1 MSKNYKFIEY
11 NNTFDDI
18 EIGDYIKIS
27 IHFEICFD
35 MSTSSIITNTTEHIW
50 TYVTNISQE
59 KISVLVSNH
68 MFYKPIDF
76 PDLLNKDNIIIIKK
90 SNIKELK
97 RYTVETRQKTVD
109 ELLKIINH
117 LPLEY
122 KNLLETLNKTECEEV
137 FEQLLNTKKII

>member
-1 MSKNYKFIEY
+1 MSRNFKY
-11 NNTFDDI
+11 NNTFDDVKL
-18 EIGDYIKIS
+18 GNYIKIS

-35 MSTSSIITNTTEHIW
+35 MSTSSIITNT
-50 TYVTNISQE
+50 TNISQE

-97 RYTVETRQKTVD
+97 RYTVETRQKTID
-109 ELLKIINH
+109 ELINKF
-117 LPLEY
+117 PLEY
-122 KNLLETLNKTECEEV
+122 RNLLETLDENE
-137 FEQLLNTKKII
+137 

>member
-1 MSKNYKFIEY
+1 MSRNFKFIEY
-11 NNTFDDI
+11 NNTFNDVK
-18 EIGDYIKIS
+18 IGDYIKIS

-35 MSTSSIITNTTEHIW
+35 MSTSSIVTNTTEHIW

-76 PDLLNKDNIIIIKK
+76 PDLLTKDNIIIIKK

-97 RYTVETRQKTVD
+97 RYTVETRQKTID
-109 ELLKIINH
+109 ELINKF
-117 LPLEY
+117 PLEY
-122 KNLLETLNKTECEEV
+122 RNLLETLDENEYEEV
-137 FEQLLNTKKII
+137 FEQLLNTK